1 MATPRKIYI
10 IEQINEEAYLKFSLR
25 MDILERE
32 SHKPILVELSSG
44 GGVALDGLAFAARI
58 RLSPCDVTIKAVGL
72 VASAATIILAY
83 GDKRLMTKESWVLVH
98 EDSGKQRGSVSVQE
112 KGVAQMRT
120 FETQWNSLLSDRTK
134 LSLKEWNQIHAKG
147 DTYLT
152 PQDCLKYGLVDKI
165 I

>member
-10 IEQINEEAYLKFSLR
+10 IEQINEESYLKFSLR

-32 SHKPILVELSSG
+32 SNKPILVELSSG
-44 GGVALDGLAFAARI
+44 GGVALDGLAFASRI

-98 EDSGKQRGSVSVQE
+98 EDSGKQRGSVSAQE
-112 KGVAQMRT
+112 KGVRQLRT
-120 FETQWNSLLSDRTK
+120 FEDQWNGLLAARTK
-134 LSLKEWNQIHAKG
+134 LSMPVWEKIHKQG